1 MNLYYLE
8 KMGEAKQL
16 ELSKVSMES
25 WKRNG
30 VKKKNS
36 SLYSAFK
43 KFLTFKWMKY
53 SELRKPVCCS

>member
-8 KMGEAKQL
+8 KMSEAKQK

-25 WKRNG
+25 WKRNAA
-30 VKKKNS
+30 KNS

-43 KFLTFKWMKY
+43 KIFTFKWMK
-53 SELRKPVCCS
+53 SSDSCKPVCCS